1 MQIFIWGDNMNRKVS
16 ICILVFVLIILIVVI
31 WVMAR
36 NGKEAPVVPT
46 ETQESVDTEP
56 AVNANTDHVLQ
67 YRYIARI
74 VDERLVIF
82 ESDNHTVYF
91 ETGISANVLPA
102 NVSKQAR
109 TGIGFQ
115 SEASM
120 YDFLESYSS

>member
-1 MQIFIWGDNMNRKVS
+1 MQILIWGDNMNRKVS
-16 ICILVFVLIILIVVI
+16 ICILAFILIVLIVVLV
-31 WVMAR
+31 VMAG
-36 NGKEAPVVPT
+36 NKKETPVVPT
-46 ETQESVDTEP
+46 ETQELVDTEP
-56 AVNANTDHVLQ
+56 AVIANTDHVTQ

-91 ETGISANVLPA
+91 ETGIRANVLSA
-102 NVSKQAR
+102 HVREQAR

>member
-1 MQIFIWGDNMNRKVS
+1 MQILIWGDNMNRKVS
-16 ICILVFVLIILIVVI
+16 ICIFVFILVILIIVLA
-31 WVMAR
+31 VMAK

-46 ETQESVDTEP
+46 ETQEQTNTEP
-56 AVNANTDHVLQ
+56 TVIANSDHVSQ

-82 ESDNHTVYF
+82 ESDNRTVYF
-91 ETGISANVLPA
+91 ETGIRADLLSAHVRKL
-102 NVSKQAR
+102 AR